1 MTYKVFGIENFDHYK
16 EIINTRIK
24 KKEIEI
30 SE

>member
-16 EIINTRIK
+16 EIINSRK
-24 KKEIEI
+24 KKKTDI